1 MLRNV
6 YLEGELGAKF
16 TPHLSI
22 NCEKPAEVFTC
33 LSANFPDFRKYLIEK
48 YEEGMGFDINIAGQ
62 EVTDCRELLM
72 EIKEGDITVIPVAS
86 GSKSGVAKLLV
97 ATALVVATAGI
108 GAYAAGAATAG
119 AAGGTAAAGAT
130 FSSFSAFAGTL
141 GALVGAGGTMG
152 IATTIALGVATNLAM
167 AGITQ
172 MMAPDPSVDTD
183 QEQSYLFNGAEQ
195 NIIEG
200 DPVPILYGKLRVPGQ
215 PISFEIAGAKA
226 SQGANTGF
234 TLPDGSTTSAGI
246 NYSFDYRNIGS

>member
-86 GSKSGVAKLLV
+86 GSKSGVAKLLI
-97 ATALVVATAGI
+97 ATAIVL
-108 GAYAAGAATAG
+108 ATAG
-119 AAGGTAAAGAT
+119 AGAAIATSQGVAAGGLQGGLSAAV
-130 FSSFSAFAGTL
+130 SGTL
-141 GALVGAGGTMG
+141 GAGVQ
-152 IATTIALGVATNLAM
+152 IASLAALGIATNLAM

>member
-86 GSKSGVAKLLV
+86 GSKSGVAKLLI
-97 ATALVVATAGI
+97 ATAIVL
-108 GAYAAGAATAG
+108 ATAG
-119 AAGGTAAAGAT
+119 AGAAIATSQGVAAGGLQGGLSAAV
-130 FSSFSAFAGTL
+130 SGTL
-141 GALVGAGGTMG
+141 GAGVQ
-152 IATTIALGVATNLAM
+152 IASLAALGIATNLAM

-200 DPVPILYGKLRVPGQ
+200 DPLPILYGKLRVPGQ

>member
-1 MLRNV
+1 
-6 YLEGELGAKF
+6 
-16 TPHLSI
+16 
-22 NCEKPAEVFTC
+22 
-33 LSANFPDFRKYLIEK
+33 
-48 YEEGMGFDINIAGQ
+48 
-62 EVTDCRELLM
+62 
-72 EIKEGDITVIPVAS
+72 
-86 GSKSGVAKLLV
+86 
-97 ATALVVATAGI
+97 
-108 GAYAAGAATAG
+108 
-119 AAGGTAAAGAT
+119 
-130 FSSFSAFAGTL
+130 
-141 GALVGAGGTMG
+141 
-152 IATTIALGVATNLAM
+152 M